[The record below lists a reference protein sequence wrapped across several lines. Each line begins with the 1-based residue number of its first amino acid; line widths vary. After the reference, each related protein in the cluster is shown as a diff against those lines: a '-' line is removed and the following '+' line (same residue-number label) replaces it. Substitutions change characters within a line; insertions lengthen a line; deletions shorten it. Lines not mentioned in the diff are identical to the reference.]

1 MCDVA
6 SLSCSVSSAVLEQQ
20 SVVCAGEAVQL
31 AGVGVDQAAGAQIHR
46 LQRGTAA
53 QQRQTLIRHLHAAW
67 NTTTSG
73 LVLEDS
79 FLVTRYKLNS
89 CSLQVKG
96 AFLVYHVTVVRFAG
110 DSTALKNNHGVFE
123 WKHGGGQLYLPG

>member
-1 MCDVA
+1 MPLRV
-6 SLSCSVSSAVLEQQ
+6 CSVSSAVLEQQ

-67 NTTTSG
+67 NSQNMTINTPVSMP
-73 LVLEDS
+73 
-79 FLVTRYKLNS
+79 F
-89 CSLQVKG
+89 
-96 AFLVYHVTVVRFAG
+96 
-110 DSTALKNNHGVFE
+110 
-123 WKHGGGQLYLPG
+123 